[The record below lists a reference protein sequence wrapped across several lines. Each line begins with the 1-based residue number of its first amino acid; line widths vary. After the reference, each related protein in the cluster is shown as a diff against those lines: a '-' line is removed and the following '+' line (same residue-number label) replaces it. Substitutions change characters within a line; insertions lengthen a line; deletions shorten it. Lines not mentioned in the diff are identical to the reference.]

1 MDGNEHKG
9 VGVGVEGNEP
19 QGVGMEGNEPQG
31 VAMECH
37 IALRQGGKT

>member
-1 MDGNEHKG
+1 MDGNEHK
-9 VGVGVEGNEP
+9 GVGVEGNEP
-19 QGVGMEGNEPQG
+19 QGVGVEGNEPQG